1 MNMSQYRPAH
11 IVAEEYRKSKDKHH
25 SLKNPNQQS
34 HVGVRVP
41 MTTRAAQAQ
50 AYENSLLQG
59 DGFKHPYLK
68 KASKKLVAV
77 DPNWRFAAMNE
88 DNSRPPP
95 RMTETLPLGGAG
107 LHLNLQ
113 EPNDGSPGAYT
124 DARRSILLA
133 DHASP
138 FIAAPQEAATAQRS
152 PEPSPPSRTST
163 TNGRANSIVH
173 SPTGSAE
180 KPALTRRRDDPDDA
194 AAAEPEN
201 ASSEKPAALAI
212 PGSPASVAKRFQNK
226 TQTQFSRQKPSR
238 VITVIAT
245 TTQPQSSSPNYFPNQ
260 VRPLEIDD
268 SKLLVVQ
275 QMNLSQREVEL
286 KSPTGSH

>member
-1 MNMSQYRPAH
+1 
-11 IVAEEYRKSKDKHH
+11 
-25 SLKNPNQQS
+25 
-34 HVGVRVP
+34 
-41 MTTRAAQAQ
+41 
-50 AYENSLLQG
+50 
-59 DGFKHPYLK
+59 
-68 KASKKLVAV
+68 
-77 DPNWRFAAMNE
+77 MNE

-133 DHASP
+133 SP
-138 FIAAPQEAATAQRS
+138 FIAAPQEATTAQRS

-173 SPTGSAE
+173 SPTGSAP

-201 ASSEKPAALAI
+201 ASSEKPMALPS

-245 TTQPQSSSPNYFPNQ
+245 TT
-260 VRPLEIDD
+260 
-268 SKLLVVQ
+268 
-275 QMNLSQREVEL
+275 
-286 KSPTGSH
+286 